1 MIYGTRALVLGL
13 ILALVAPAAVSAGDE
28 STGEGERGAIEAAA
42 RDYIDGW
49 YEGDAERIARGL
61 HPDLAKRV
69 VRTLPSGSQIV
80 SGLTYNTMVEYTKS
94 GFGSKSKKP
103 DQVNEVVILDVS
115 PTTASVKTV
124 SHEYIDYL
132 HLAKIGGQWR
142 IINVLWE
149 PNPTSAAKE

>member
-1 MIYGTRALVLGL
+1 MINGKRALILGL
-13 ILALVAPAAVSAGDE
+13 IVALGAPAVVRAGDD
-28 STGEGERGAIEAAA
+28 SNGEGERVAIEAAA

-69 VRTLPSGSQIV
+69 VRALPSGTQIV
-80 SGLTYNTMVEYTKS
+80 SSLTYHTMVEYTKN

-115 PTTASVKTV
+115 PTTASVKTI
-124 SHEYIDYL
+124 SYEYIDYL
-132 HLAKIGGQWR
+132 HLAKIGDQWR

-149 PNPTSAAKE
+149 PNPTAAAKE

>member
-1 MIYGTRALVLGL
+1 MIRGKRYLVLGL
-13 ILALVAPAAVSAGDE
+13 IVACIAPASASAGDDPG
-28 STGEGERGAIEAAA
+28 GEGERAAIEAAA

-69 VRTLPSGSQIV
+69 VRTLPSGNQIV
-80 SGLTYNTMVEYTKS
+80 SSLSYHTMVEYTES
-94 GFGSKSKKP
+94 GFGSKAKKP
-103 DQVNEVVILDVS
+103 DQVNEVLILDVS
-115 PTTASVKTV
+115 PSTASVKTV
-124 SHEYIDYL
+124 SYEYIDYL

-149 PNPTSAAKE
+149 PNPANTAEK